1 VDQRGRA
8 RILLIAD
15 RPSVRRE
22 VARLLVEG
30 GLHVQVVSTI
40 AEAISAVVLERPTFV
55 VFDSHLAA
63 SEGTHAV
70 SDLLLMLETYR
81 LQAVDFTGHRAAD
94 DDGLEG
100 AGQPAPLRPRP
111 PLRSLQAEA
120 ELPNESVG

>member
-1 VDQRGRA
+1 VDQGGRA

-15 RPSVRRE
+15 RSSVRRE
-22 VARLLVEG
+22 VARLLVEA
-30 GLHVQVVSTI
+30 GLHVQVLSTI
-40 AEAISAVVLERPTFV
+40 AEAISVVVLELPTFV
-55 VFDSHLAA
+55 VFDSHLGA

-70 SDLLLMLETYR
+70 STLLRTLETYR
-81 LQAVDFTGHRAAD
+81 LQAVDFAVHSAAD

-111 PLRSLQAEA
+111 QLPSLQAEA